1 MYPLHIE
8 NYRDLEKYLIVIVGP
23 TAVGKTGIAIDIA
36 RQLDAEILSADSR
49 QFYKGLNIGTAAPT
63 SEELLQIPHHFVGH
77 LNITDTYNV
86 SRYEQDVLSFLKN
99 YYKIKDVAVLVGG
112 SGLYINAVCQGID
125 ELPDPDVELR
135 DSLKKRLATEGLED
149 LCSELNQLDPEYFNI
164 VDKNNPNR
172 ILRALEV
179 CLTTGKTYTSLRN
192 LKPKK
197 RNFNIIK
204 IGLKMP
210 REQLIN
216 RIHQRVDKMISS
228 GLVEEVRGLLPHR
241 NLNALNTVGYKE
253 IFNYIDGKWSL
264 NLAVEKI
271 KTNTRRYA
279 KRQMTWFSKDKENVW
294 FDPENYDSILG
305 HIRNSI
311 SKNQSTS

>member
-1 MYPLHIE
+1 M
-8 NYRDLEKYLIVIVGP
+8 EKYLIVIVGP